1 VSIGGGNSGGT
12 GGGAPPRRAFLRQ
25 AGRGV
30 ALLAVA
36 PALAPAAARALAQ
49 GAAAP
54 PTQSVAGGVEMPESD
69 YKPVQRPP
77 KPNAVRQLDAT
88 QVETLERTLAC
99 PCPCT
104 LDIYTCRTTDFTCSI
119 SPAVHGDIQR
129 LVDGGH
135 TADEIMAA
143 LLDTYGDFIL
153 MSPRK
158 QGFNLL
164 AWIAP
169 AAAVVGGAVGIGML
183 LRRWRRPEA
192 APATPAGG
200 GVADAGATPEELAR
214 LEAALRDDR

>member
-1 VSIGGGNSGGT
+1 
-12 GGGAPPRRAFLRQ
+12 
-25 AGRGV
+25 
-30 ALLAVA
+30 
-36 PALAPAAARALAQ
+36 
-49 GAAAP
+49 
-54 PTQSVAGGVEMPESD
+54 VAGGVAMPESD

-77 KPNAVRQLDAT
+77 KPNAVRQLDDK
-88 QVETLERTLAC
+88 QVETMERTLAC

-119 SPAVHGDIQR
+119 SPAVHGDIMR

-169 AAAVVGGAVGIGML
+169 AAAVVGGAAGIGML
-183 LRRWRRPEA
+183 LRRWRRPAAAA
-192 APATPAGG
+192 APGAEAVSAT
-200 GVADAGATPEELAR
+200 AGATPEELAR

>member
-1 VSIGGGNSGGT
+1 
-12 GGGAPPRRAFLRQ
+12 
-25 AGRGV
+25 
-30 ALLAVA
+30 
-36 PALAPAAARALAQ
+36 
-49 GAAAP
+49 
-54 PTQSVAGGVEMPESD
+54 
-69 YKPVQRPP
+69 
-77 KPNAVRQLDAT
+77 
-88 QVETLERTLAC
+88 
-99 PCPCT
+99 
-104 LDIYTCRTTDFTCSI
+104 
-119 SPAVHGDIQR
+119 
-129 LVDGGH
+129 
-135 TADEIMAA
+135 
-143 LLDTYGDFIL
+143 